1 MSSDD
6 SAATVRD
13 TSPGLTRRS
22 VIILIFVLAIA
33 AGLRFWGLS
42 WLSFWYDEVVTMRL
56 AQAPTPR
63 DLIGRLMEIDA
74 TRAPLHPLLLQ
85 GWIHLFGAS

>member
-33 AGLRFWGLS
+33 AVLIPKLLSRRSRPAGHDLLR
-42 WLSFWYDEVVTMRL
+42 T
-56 AQAPTPR
+56 AA
-63 DLIGRLMEIDA
+63 
-74 TRAPLHPLLLQ
+74 
-85 GWIHLFGAS
+85 